1 MSHSILVVD
10 DAESILFAIR
20 VFFQAKGFAV
30 DCARE
35 LEEAE
40 ALLANR
46 TYDAVIV
53 DLRLTGFQGTEG
65 LEIISYVREISSKT
79 RVILITSFGSPEI
92 EQEARRRGVD
102 AFLHKPVA
110 LPDLAMLVSSLLVGS
125 QDDAGT
131 LQVAG
136 N

>member
-1 MSHSILVVD
+1 VSHSILVVD